1 MNFDLTKN
9 IEEARRELVSR
20 PVLATTAELILLGWE
35 LKDRFR
41 DEPQPIRYGLYL
53 REILG
58 RVSIPLE
65 KYDLIAGRSVH
76 RELSADEEEIFGC
89 YKSDKNR
96 LTLTMLDNGHTTY
109 SWDDVVALGLS
120 GLKKRAEESLERAEN
135 EESRTFLR
143 GAILIYEAI
152 GDYLLRYSKKA
163 RELGLDELSEVCH
176 KAATQAPDDF
186 YTALQL
192 TWTVTFVQASYVTP
206 NPTVTL
212 GRLDQILYPL
222 YKKGLE
228 DGSLDRKK
236 ARALITDL
244 YCKHNLN
251 MGRGEHQVGDKNKCT
266 TFGRIYNFDSPQ
278 YLLLAGTDA
287 RGDSAVNELTL
298 LFAECIEPSF
308 KNPVVVV
315 RYFKG
320 MNKEHPELWKTLC
333 QKALASSSMMFY
345 NDTDIINAYIAIG
358 IPESDARNYVHF
370 GCNWPSTGDNGCW
383 MCNTPKSA
391 HLCPDLP
398 KEEKELLRVPYDR
411 LRSSAPHGFV
421 EDFMNI
427 LRRLAENGADS
438 IEDFYRE
445 FWKSVSDFLDFKL
458 AHLSRELAARK
469 KHPAAILTYADCFLS
484 APMEKGISFAA
495 GASEYYYELQSVQG
509 LGTLIDCF
517 ITVDKLVFQTKRTTL
532 KELLAAVDAN
542 FEGYELL
549 HALCLKVD
557 KYGSDTPHSN
567 SHTRRVT
574 EGFVKLVQEKSR
586 PYFEREKIFLEPC
599 LQSDTWHLK
608 WGRIF
613 GATPDGRLAGKPF
626 SHNSRPSA
634 GACKN
639 GLTGML
645 NSMLNIPFE
654 NYMSGSLNVDIQ
666 PKDFKGDKGLEIF
679 SALFGSYFNRGGLHA
694 QVSAA
699 NADELI
705 DAQKNPDEH
714 RDLRVRVTGYSG
726 VFVDICQDLQ
736 NDIIERTVKG
746 E

>member
-163 RELGLDELSEVCH
+163 RELGLDELSEVCY

-192 TWTVTFVQASYVTP
+192 TWTITFVQASYITP

-228 DGSLDRKK
+228 DGSLDREK

-333 QKALASSSMMFY
+333 EKALASSSMMFY
-345 NDTDIINAYIAIG
+345 NDTDIINAYIKAG
-358 IPESDARNYVHF
+358 LPKSDARNYVHF

-383 MCNTPKSA
+383 MGNTPKS
-391 HLCPDLP
+391 L
-398 KEEKELLRVPYDR
+398 
-411 LRSSAPHGFV
+411 
-421 EDFMNI
+421 
-427 LRRLAENGADS
+427 
-438 IEDFYRE
+438 
-445 FWKSVSDFLDFKL
+445 
-458 AHLSRELAARK
+458 
-469 KHPAAILTYADCFLS
+469 
-484 APMEKGISFAA
+484 
-495 GASEYYYELQSVQG
+495 
-509 LGTLIDCF
+509 
-517 ITVDKLVFQTKRTTL
+517 
-532 KELLAAVDAN
+532 
-542 FEGYELL
+542 
-549 HALCLKVD
+549 
-557 KYGSDTPHSN
+557 
-567 SHTRRVT
+567 
-574 EGFVKLVQEKSR
+574 
-586 PYFEREKIFLEPC
+586 
-599 LQSDTWHLK
+599 
-608 WGRIF
+608 
-613 GATPDGRLAGKPF
+613 
-626 SHNSRPSA
+626 
-634 GACKN
+634 
-639 GLTGML
+639 
-645 NSMLNIPFE
+645 
-654 NYMSGSLNVDIQ
+654 
-666 PKDFKGDKGLEIF
+666 
-679 SALFGSYFNRGGLHA
+679 
-694 QVSAA
+694 
-699 NADELI
+699 
-705 DAQKNPDEH
+705 
-714 RDLRVRVTGYSG
+714 
-726 VFVDICQDLQ
+726 
-736 NDIIERTVKG
+736 
-746 E
+746 